1 MPFFAHSSGFS
12 MQDGHMYEVGGDCVN
27 IHFAMPTESTGG
39 FGFQCF
45 NDLIERSG
53 QSALQRNY
61 WGNGKSVIWTK
72 VYGRRDR
79 RGSI

>member
-1 MPFFAHSSGFS
+1 

-72 VYGRRDR
+72 VMRKQMDPERDLEKFAMKLWTA
-79 RGSI
+79 